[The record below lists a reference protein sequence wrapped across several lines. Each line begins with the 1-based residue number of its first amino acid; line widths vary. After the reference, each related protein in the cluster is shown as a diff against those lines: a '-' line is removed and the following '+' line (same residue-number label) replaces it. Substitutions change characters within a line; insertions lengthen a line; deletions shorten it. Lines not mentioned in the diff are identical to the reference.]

1 MSTTTN
7 YNLEK
12 YDAGNAAN
20 LMDQYNASMDII
32 DTQLKTIADRVP
44 PEITLPEGLQAFCA
58 ALALTDNNATTLGT
72 ALNHI
77 LNKVGEEIYTV
88 TDLGNAKKTAEG
100 FITPGG
106 EA

>member
-12 YDAGNAAN
+12 YDAG
-20 LMDQYNASMDII
+20 
-32 DTQLKTIADRVP
+32 
-44 PEITLPEGLQAFCA
+44 
-58 ALALTDNNATTLGT
+58 NATTLGT

-100 FITPGG
+100 FIIPGG

>member
-1 MSTTTN
+1 MSMTTN

-32 DTQLKTIADRVP
+32 DQQLKTIADTIP
-44 PEITLPEGLQAFCA
+44 SEIALPEGLQTFCT
-58 ALALTDNNATTLGT
+58 ALGLNSSNATALGT

-77 LNKVGEEIYTV
+77 LNKIGKETYSV
-88 TDLGNAKKTAEG
+88 TDLSNAKKTAEG
-100 FITPGG
+100 FIIPGSKS
-106 EA
+106 

>member
-32 DTQLKTIADRVP
+32 DTQLKTIADRVL
-44 PEITLPEGLQAFCA
+44 PEITLPEGLQAFCT
-58 ALALTDNNATTLGT
+58 ALGLNTGNATTLGT

-77 LNKVGEEIYTV
+77 LNKIGEETYTV
-88 TDLGNAKKTAEG
+88 TDLSNAKKTAEG
-100 FITPGG
+100 FIIPGG

>member
-44 PEITLPEGLQAFCA
+44 SEITLPEGLQAFCI
-58 ALALTDNNATTLGT
+58 ALGLTDSNATTLGT

-77 LNKVGEEIYTV
+77 LNKVGKEIYTV

-100 FITPGG
+100 FIIPGD

>member
-12 YDAGNAAN
+12 YDEGNAAN

-32 DTQLKTIADRVP
+32 DTQLKTIADSVP
-44 PEITLPEGLQAFCA
+44 SEITLPEGLRAFCT
-58 ALALTDNNATTLGT
+58 ALALTDNNATTLGA

-100 FITPGG
+100 FIIPGG

>member
-20 LMDQYNASMDII
+20 LMDQYNASMDTI
-32 DTQLKTIADRVP
+32 DAQLKTIADSVA
-44 PEITLPEGLQAFCA
+44 PEVTLPEGLQAFCN
-58 ALALTDNNATTLGT
+58 ALGLKTGNATALGT

-77 LNKVGEEIYTV
+77 LNKIGEETYTV

-100 FITPGG
+100 FIIPGS
-106 EA
+106 ES

>member
-32 DTQLKTIADRVP
+32 DTQLKTIADTIP
-44 PEITLPEGLQAFCA
+44 SEIALPEGLQTFCT
-58 ALALTDNNATTLGT
+58 ALGLNGSNATALGT

-77 LNKVGEEIYTV
+77 LNKVGEETYTV

-100 FITPGG
+100 FIIPGG

>member
-20 LMDQYNASMDII
+20 LMNQY
-32 DTQLKTIADRVP
+32 
-44 PEITLPEGLQAFCA
+44 
-58 ALALTDNNATTLGT
+58 
-72 ALNHI
+72 
-77 LNKVGEEIYTV
+77 
-88 TDLGNAKKTAEG
+88 NAKKTAEG
-100 FITPGG
+100 FIIPGG

>member
-32 DTQLKTIADRVP
+32 DTQLKTIADSVP
-44 PEITLPEGLQAFCA
+44 SETTLPEGLQAFCTT
-58 ALALTDNNATTLGT
+58 LGLTDNNATTLGT

-100 FITPGG
+100 FIIPGG

>member
-20 LMDQYNASMDII
+20 LLDQYNASMDII
-32 DTQLKTIADRVP
+32 DTQLKTIADTIP
-44 PEITLPEGLQAFCA
+44 SEIALPEGLQTFCTA
-58 ALALTDNNATTLGT
+58 LGT

-77 LNKVGEEIYTV
+77 LNKIGEETYTV

-100 FITPGG
+100 FIIPGG
-106 EA
+106 EE

>member
-32 DTQLKTIADRVP
+32 DKQLKNIADTIP
-44 PEITLPEGLQAFCA
+44 SEIALPAGLQTFCT
-58 ALALTDNNATTLGT
+58 ALGLNNNNATTLGT

-77 LNKVGEEIYTV
+77 LNKVGEETYTV

-100 FITPGG
+100 FIVPGG
-106 EA
+106 ES

>member
-1 MSTTTN
+1 MSKTTN

-32 DTQLKTIADRVP
+32 
-44 PEITLPEGLQAFCA
+44 
-58 ALALTDNNATTLGT
+58 
-72 ALNHI
+72 
-77 LNKVGEEIYTV
+77 
-88 TDLGNAKKTAEG
+88 
-100 FITPGG
+100 PGG